1 MSDEM
6 INYELAAKLYNG
18 KYNEKFSANTVNIQ
32 VFEQEEVCKSL
43 NAPFNEKKELA
54 AWLNGFGLLEEYQNE
69 IGKVVTPKSE
79 IKSEKLKIK
88 NNGETLAEDKTQNK
102 KIPAS
107 LPELLT
113 EVNQKISTLTAGRK
127 KMKFEDFKDMR
138 LHLGD
143 FEIVS
148 YHDDIEDKD
157 VRFVNFTVKGE
168 WEHYCS
174 VGSEIVVGRFSE
186 LQKGL
191 ESNPE
196 VRDEFENK
204 GIIAVLTE
212 KESKKKKRIY
222 QTCIFMPVSEDG
234 ANIPPI
240 PEFSAEA

>member
-1 MSDEM
+1 MSGAVV
-6 INYELAAKLYNG
+6 NYQIAADLHNK
-18 KYNEKFSANTVNIQ
+18 KYGSKFSAETVKIQ
-32 VFEQEEVCKSL
+32 VEDQSEVSRNLKIEV
-43 NAPFNEKKELA
+43 NEAKELA
-54 AWLNGFGLLEEYQNE
+54 DWLNQFDLLEDYRKE
-69 IGKVVTPKSE
+69 IAKVVTPKTE
-79 IKSEKLKIK
+79 IKPEKPKIK
-88 NNGETLAEDKTQNK
+88 KNGETVAETKTQND
-102 KIPAS
+102 KIPVS

-113 EVNQKISTLTAGRK
+113 KVNQNISTLTAGRK
-127 KMKFEDFKDMR
+127 KLKFEDFKDMR
-138 LHLGD
+138 LHLID

-191 ESNPE
+191 EGNPE
-196 VRDEFENK
+196 VRADFEKN
-204 GIIAVLTE
+204 GIIVVLTE
-212 KESKKKKRIY
+212 KESKKKRIY

-240 PEFSAEA
+240 PEFEVEA